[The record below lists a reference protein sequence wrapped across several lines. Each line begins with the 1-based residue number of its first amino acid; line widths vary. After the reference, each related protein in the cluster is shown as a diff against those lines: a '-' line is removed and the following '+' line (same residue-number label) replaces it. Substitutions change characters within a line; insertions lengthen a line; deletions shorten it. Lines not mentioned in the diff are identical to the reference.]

1 MTSMADLSVLVVD
14 DVNTMRTQL
23 KEIMRSIGIQK
34 VLGVSNGEEAKLVL
48 ETENIHL
55 VVCDW
60 HMSPTDGLE
69 VLKFLRSHPTLG
81 KTVGFLMLTAE
92 GTKEKVLVAIQAG
105 VDDYVMKPV
114 SPAQV
119 LAKIQ
124 NVMKKRNL

>member
-1 MTSMADLSVLVVD
+1 MADLSVLVVD

-23 KEIMRSIGIQK
+23 KEILRSIGIQK

-48 ETENIHL
+48 ETEAVHL

-69 VLKFLRSHPTLG
+69 VLKFLRAHPTLG

-92 GTKEKVLVAIQAG
+92 GTKEKVLTAIQAG